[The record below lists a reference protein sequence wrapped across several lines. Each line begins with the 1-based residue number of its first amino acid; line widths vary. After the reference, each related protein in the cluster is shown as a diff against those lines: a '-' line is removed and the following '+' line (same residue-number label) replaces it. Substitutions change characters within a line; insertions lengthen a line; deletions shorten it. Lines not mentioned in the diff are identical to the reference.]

1 MAIATTNPASAVDLV
16 YGAWPPAVEYVNAK
30 AMPKL
35 AREVEAETRGT
46 IKWKIIA
53 GGQLATAK
61 TTFDNV
67 KNGVMAAGLAIPTYA
82 PMS

>member
-46 IKWKIIA
+46 IKWKII
-53 GGQLATAK
+53 GG
-61 TTFDNV
+61 
-67 KNGVMAAGLAIPTYA
+67 G
-82 PMS
+82 

>member
-1 MAIATTNPASAVDLV
+1 LKSSLIQSARSAFAIGAVLPLMAIATTNPASAVDLV

-46 IKWKIIA
+46 IKWKII
-53 GGQLATAK
+53 GG
-61 TTFDNV
+61 
-67 KNGVMAAGLAIPTYA
+67 G
-82 PMS
+82 